1 MKQNNREDADCEELE
16 EREDNIDDL
25 EIHLDVQEQQLIEQ
39 IRRDEILRQTLKK
52 DKDKLASIS
61 KNKSYLQFQLHE
73 KDKKIKELTKMVHM
87 FETSGKGPHQ
97 DNQSSNQFQPSAQL
111 SEVLAVS
118 DEATGRNQFDLDDFE
133 DDQKMSKA
141 EFLMA
146 QIDLDPIESQYS
158 QEQKQI
164 SSHYT

>member
-1 MKQNNREDADCEELE
+1 
-16 EREDNIDDL
+16 
-25 EIHLDVQEQQLIEQ
+25 
-39 IRRDEILRQTLKK
+39 
-52 DKDKLASIS
+52 
-61 KNKSYLQFQLHE
+61 
-73 KDKKIKELTKMVHM
+73 MVHM

-111 SEVLAVS
+111 AEVLAVS
-118 DEATGRNQFDLDDFE
+118 EEATGQNQFDLDDFE

-158 QEQKQI
+158 QE
-164 SSHYT
+164 

>member
-1 MKQNNREDADCEELE
+1 
-16 EREDNIDDL
+16 
-25 EIHLDVQEQQLIEQ
+25 
-39 IRRDEILRQTLKK
+39 
-52 DKDKLASIS
+52 
-61 KNKSYLQFQLHE
+61 LQFQLHE

-87 FETSGKGPHQ
+87 FETSGKGPNQ

-158 QEQKQI
+158 QE
-164 SSHYT
+164 